1 MRLSWQAGAW
11 GNGSH
16 AEGNDPQFGFYD
28 YAPQM
33 VVDAADSNA
42 IIFSTWVMEEAAF
55 HDGASDFIN
64 ALYHFSGHE
73 AGCDQEQR
81 ENAGGFRSTLV

>member
-1 MRLSWQAGAW
+1 VRLSRQAGAW
-11 GNGSH
+11 VNVSH